1 MEPAVRLSIVLQS
14 HLSDT
19 QWETGKPKVVKE
31 RVEFCKYLIH
41 RYNDLST
48 EIYPQSEFEEFKKH
62 FQRGH

>member
-19 QWETGKPKVVKE
+19 QWETGNPKLIKE
-31 RVEFCKYLIH
+31 RSEFFKYLIH
-41 RYNDLST
+41 RYKDLST

-62 FQRGH
+62 FEQGN